1 MSSIVC
7 YRVGAH
13 SKSER
18 VGLSSVETI
27 DLPMAF
33 EHLKDRTIYSNYL
46 FILFTCRLRWFGE
59 TRDGEGYAV
68 FCLFHSHFDC
78 NKRGQFNLQRNALEL
93 ASHTPPQFQS
103 TSLFQSPF
111 SLFLTR
117 MIIPVRCFT
126 CGKVS
131 EPDLSLISRL
141 WVISGKRTCIT
152 SRMRIW
158 TLRTLLVFF

>member
-68 FCLFHSHFDC
+68 FCLFGSI
-78 NKRGQFNLQRNALEL
+78 
-93 ASHTPPQFQS
+93 S
-103 TSLFQSPF
+103 TA
-111 SLFLTR
+111 TKG
-117 MIIPVRCFT
+117 II
-126 CGKVS
+126 
-131 EPDLSLISRL
+131 
-141 WVISGKRTCIT
+141 
-152 SRMRIW
+152 
-158 TLRTLLVFF
+158 